1 MRSSQTLELP
11 RGKKIIRS
19 IRTVR
24 CMEDTEFFEGVR
36 CLLVDRKDKPK
47 WKYLSSDLVPAKELE
62 HYFMPFQKGESNTEL
77 EI

>member
-1 MRSSQTLELP
+1 
-11 RGKKIIRS
+11 
-19 IRTVR
+19 
-24 CMEDTEFFEGVR
+24 MEDTEFFEGVR